1 MNDAAPLVLLK
12 HRADEEISLT
22 TAPTV
27 HDSAGD
33 PVVAYLARLTS
44 AKSRSTMRGALALVA
59 VELGAA
65 DAHAIRWGALRYPH
79 VAALRGRLA
88 ERLAPATTNKILC
101 AVRGVAREAMRLG
114 LLPAEA
120 FTLIADVEGVRG
132 SRLPAGRHVEG
143 PELVSLFGAC
153 SSTSPGGARD
163 LALLGVLRIAGL
175 RRAELAAL
183 HLADLDR
190 SSWTLRVMG
199 KGRKERRAYVAQTRP
214 ELEAWLV
221 VRGEAPGPL
230 FCAVRKGGAP
240 KTGAPLAESGIAWI
254 LARLARLAEIAH
266 VSPHDIRR
274 TFVGDLLD
282 AGADL
287 AIVQRLAGHAQV
299 STTQRYDRRG
309 ERAAAKAAA
318 LLSVPRLA

>member
-1 MNDAAPLVLLK
+1 MSTAAPLALLEL
-12 HRADEEISLT
+12 RAHEEPSST
-22 TAPTV
+22 MAPRV
-27 HDSAGD
+27 HGSAGD

-59 VELGAA
+59 VELDAA
-65 DAHAIRWGALRYPH
+65 DAHAIHWGALRYPH

-88 ERLAPATTNKILC
+88 ERLAPATVNKILC

-120 FTLIADVEGVRG
+120 FTLIADVDGIRG
-132 SRLPAGRHVEG
+132 ERLPAGRHVEA

-153 SSTSPGGARD
+153 TSTTPGGVRD
-163 LALLGVLRIAGL
+163 LALLGVLRVAGL
-175 RRAELAAL
+175 RRAELSAL
-183 HLADLDR
+183 ALDDLDR
-190 SSWTLRVMG
+190 AAWTLRVMG
-199 KGRKERRAYVAQTRP
+199 KGRKERRAYLAQVWP
-214 ELEAWLV
+214 ELEAWLLL
-221 VRGEAPGPL
+221 RGDLPGPL
-230 FCAVRKGGAP
+230 FCAVAKGGAL
-240 KTGAPLAESGIAWI
+240 KLASPLGESGIAWI
-254 LARLARLAEIAH
+254 VDRLATRAAIPH
-266 VSPHDIRR
+266 VSPHDMRR

-287 AIVQRLAGHAQV
+287 AIVQRLAGHARS

>member
-1 MNDAAPLVLLK
+1 MPVWNRKKVQEVLRSDVTAERCSSKRANLHHAHRPAPASPDGV
-12 HRADEEISLT
+12 AD
-22 TAPTV
+22 
-27 HDSAGD
+27 
-33 PVVAYLARLTS
+33 
-44 AKSRSTMRGALALVA
+44 RGAGGRVQA
-59 VELGAA
+59 GAPPTGTE
-65 DAHAIRWGALRYPH
+65 RQ
-79 VAALRGRLA
+79 RG
-88 ERLAPATTNKILC
+88 KQ
-101 AVRGVAREAMRLG
+101 
-114 LLPAEA
+114 
-120 FTLIADVEGVRG
+120 
-132 SRLPAGRHVEG
+132 
-143 PELVSLFGAC
+143 
-153 SSTSPGGARD
+153 
-163 LALLGVLRIAGL
+163 
-175 RRAELAAL
+175 L
-183 HLADLDR
+183 H
-190 SSWTLRVMG
+190 W
-199 KGRKERRAYVAQTRP
+199 KCERRRRHEHANQRRGGHDPRERA

-254 LARLARLAEIAH
+254 LSRLARLAEIAH

-287 AIVQRLAGHAQV
+287 AIVQRLAGYAQV